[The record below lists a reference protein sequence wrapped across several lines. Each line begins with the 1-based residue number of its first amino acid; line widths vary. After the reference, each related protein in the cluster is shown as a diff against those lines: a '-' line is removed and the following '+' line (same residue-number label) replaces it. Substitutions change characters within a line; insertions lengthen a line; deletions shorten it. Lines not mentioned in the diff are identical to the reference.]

1 MKYQGGHLMLFEYI
15 CIKMVGQQGSGLSV
29 LPRLLARESTSR
41 LREERR
47 IEGEK
52 SWPQAWKI
60 GPPRL

>member
-1 MKYQGGHLMLFEYI
+1 MLFEYI